1 MVKNLILGIAIVTT
15 TFAACNG
22 SNSNE
27 NKTTQTADSTIK
39 STTENEVKK
48 IVPIKEIVSS
58 YLELKKSL
66 TEDNTEGAATAG
78 KSIEAVFKNFD
89 KSTLTTDQKKTFE
102 DVEDDAREH
111 AEHIGANGGNIVH
124 QREHFEMLSKD
135 IYDLIKAIGAGQ
147 VLYKDFCPMYN
158 NKKGAFWLSE
168 TKEIINPYLGK
179 AMPTCGS
186 IKEELK

>member
-1 MVKNLILGIAIVTT
+1 MIKNLILVMVVVIS

-27 NKTTQTADSTIK
+27 NNTTQTADSTIK
-39 STTENEVKK
+39 STTENEVNKS
-48 IVPIKEIVSS
+48 VPIKEIVNA

-78 KSIEAVFKNFD
+78 KTLEAAFKNFD
-89 KSTLTTDQKKTFE
+89 KSTLTTEQKKLFE
-102 DVEDDAREH
+102 DVEEDAREN
-111 AEHIGANGGNIVH
+111 AEHIGNNSGKIAH

-158 NKKGAFWLSE
+158 NKKGAFWISE
-168 TKEIINPYLGK
+168 TKEIVNPYLGK

-186 IKEELK
+186 IKEEIK